1 MKYDI
6 IIGLE
11 IHAELKTKSKMFCSC
26 PNSTETKEVNKN
38 VCPICLG
45 HPGTLPV
52 PNKKAIDYVL
62 MTGMSLHSKINKN
75 SKFDRKNYFYPDLPK
90 GYQISQFDLPFCYEG
105 YLRVNGRKIE
115 ITRIHLEEDTGKL
128 IHEVSKEKN
137 NEYTLID
144 FNRAGTP
151 LLELVTEPVIKDAKE
166 AKEFCQEFRRVLRYL
181 GVSNANMEKGE
192 MRCEANISLQE
203 KGKWEYRDGK
213 ILAIGDYKLNSK
225 VEVKNLNSF
234 KSVEKAINFE
244 IERQS
249 KLISKGEKIK
259 SETRGFDENKEE
271 TFSQRKKES
280 SADYRYFPE
289 PDIPKIKINDSWLAE
304 IHQLLPEMPGKKID
318 RFKRQYNLSSDITN
332 ILANERELADWY
344 EAVVSEL
351 GAWIEA
357 SGDSY
362 DRQEKAL
369 AKIAANWTVVEI
381 LQHLNNNKKTIKDLS
396 ITQENFA
403 ELIYLVYKN
412 KINSNT
418 GQKVLKI
425 MYEKNESPIKIVS
438 ELGLEQI
445 DDEENL
451 KKEILETLSSH
462 QEQVDQYKQ
471 GKTNVIQFLLGKIM
485 AKTKGKANPKIAME
499 ILKDLLES

>member
-1 MKYDI
+1 MNYDI

-26 PNSTETKEVNKN
+26 LNSPETVKANEN
-38 VCPICLG
+38 VCPVCLG

-52 PNKKAIDYVL
+52 PNKQAIDYVL
-62 MTGMSLHSKINKN
+62 MTGLALRSKINRL

-90 GYQISQFDLPFCYEG
+90 GYQISQFDLPFCYGG
-105 YLRVNGRKIE
+105 YLNVNGKEIE

-128 IHEVSKEKN
+128 IHKKAEKE
-137 NEYTLID
+137 EEHTLID

-151 LLELVTEPVIKDAKE
+151 LLELVTEPLIKDAQE
-166 AKEFCQEFRRVLRYL
+166 AKSFCQEFRRVLRYL
-181 GVSNANMEKGE
+181 GVSGANMEKGE
-192 MRCEANISLQE
+192 MRCEANISIQE
-203 KGKWEYRDGK
+203 KNKWKYEAGK
-213 ILAIGDYKLNSK
+213 IIALNDYELNNK

-234 KSVEKAINFE
+234 KSVEKAIKFE

-249 KLISKGEKIK
+249 KLVLAGKKIE
-259 SETRGFDENKEE
+259 SETRGFDEKKGE

-289 PDIPKIKINDSWLAE
+289 PDIPPLNISDSWLAE
-304 IHQLLPEMPGKKID
+304 IHQSLPEMPDKKLS
-318 RFKRQYNLSSDITN
+318 RFKKQYSLNNDLAV
-332 ILANERELADWY
+332 ILVNERELADWY
-344 EAVVSEL
+344 ESVVSEL

-362 DRQEKAL
+362 NRQEKAL
-369 AKIAANWTVVEI
+369 AKVAANWTIVEI
-381 LQHLNNNKKTIKDLS
+381 LQYLNTEKKMIRDLI

-403 ELIYLVYKN
+403 ELIYLIYKG
-412 KINSNT
+412 KINSST
-418 GQKVLKI
+418 GQKILKI
-425 MYEKNESPIKIVS
+425 MYQKNESPANLVA

-451 KKEILETLSSH
+451 KKEIALILSENK
-462 QEQVDQYKQ
+462 EQVKQYKQ
-471 GKTNVIQFLLGKIM
+471 GKVNVIQFLLGQTM
-485 AKTKGKANPKIAME
+485 AKTKGKANPKIAIK
-499 ILKDLLES
+499 ILKELLEN